1 MNKLINIL
9 EDIFSKYYICS
20 ICLSRL
26 FYNSYSK
33 KINISLGKKLK
44 KELKEFIIKNKKEKA
59 NIIIKNLYRNSKEC
73 ILCKNLFFKIKKII
87 LNIIYKTQFYEFN
100 TFYIG
105 IKVPSNLIK
114 IEDEIRTKYGIT
126 TGDSLKSFFNKV
138 LCRIISK
145 KTGKKVDFI
154 NPDLKII
161 YEMQNDLIEIE
172 PTSLFI
178 YGRYIKNKRGIR
190 QTREYCDYCKGAGC
204 SECNY
209 TGYSNVPSI
218 ENYILPIFKEKFSA
232 EDSILHAA
240 GREDIDVITINTG
253 RPFVVEVKRPLK
265 RNVELKKIEEEINK
279 NAKGDVIVKGLR
291 YVDRDVMKKIKV
303 LSKYEEKTYLL
314 RVKFE
319 KPVNKQILDFIVSQ
333 LNNRVI
339 HQRTPTRVL
348 YRRKDIVRYK
358 MVYSVEYN
366 QIDKQIVEFKINC
379 QGGLYVKELAHG
391 DNNRTNP
398 SIASLAKMNVE
409 VLSLDVISISPD
421 LEKKLNLY

>member
-1 MNKLINIL
+1 
-9 EDIFSKYYICS
+9 
-20 ICLSRL
+20 
-26 FYNSYSK
+26 
-33 KINISLGKKLK
+33 
-44 KELKEFIIKNKKEKA
+44 
-59 NIIIKNLYRNSKEC
+59 
-73 ILCKNLFFKIKKII
+73 
-87 LNIIYKTQFYEFN
+87 
-100 TFYIG
+100 
-105 IKVPSNLIK
+105 
-114 IEDEIRTKYGIT
+114 
-126 TGDSLKSFFNKV
+126 LKSFFNKV

-145 KTGKKVDFI
+145 KTGKKVDFV

-161 YEMQNDLIEIE
+161 YEMENDLIKIE

-190 QTREYCDYCKGAGC
+190 QTREYCDYCKGVGC

-209 TGYSNVPSI
+209 IGYSSEPSI
-218 ENYILPIFKEKFSA
+218 ENYILPFFKEKFNA

-240 GREDIDVITINTG
+240 GREDIDVRTINTG

-265 RNVELKKIEEEINK
+265 RNVELKQIEEEINK

-291 YVDRDVMKKIKV
+291 RVDKDVMKKIKV

-319 KPVNKQILDFIVSQ
+319 KPVNKQILDFIVFQ

-358 MVYSVEYN
+358 MVYSVDYN
-366 QIDKQIVEFKINC
+366 QIDKQIVEFKILC

-398 SIASLAKMNVE
+398 SIASLANMNVE
-409 VLSLDVISISPD
+409 VLSLDVISISPE